1 VIPVTWPCPTAD
13 GTRAEEHALCRDGGR
28 PHRLLIVPAL
38 FDEANRLRRLTVEV
52 MRRLDRAGI
61 DSFLPDLPGCN
72 ESPAPL
78 DRQTI
83 ETWRAATQAAAHHFG
98 ATQVLAIRGGAL
110 LAPALPGW
118 RYAAVSGESL
128 LRGLLRARVLASKE
142 AGLAETR
149 EGLLEQSKTKGLEL
163 AGYALGRDMVAELA
177 EATPADLTDIGQAQL
192 GGAGLWLRAEPDHD
206 PSQAEALAAL
216 VAQDLGG

>member
-1 VIPVTWPCPTAD
+1 VLTCWPAPTGQPELAPELAVSFD
-13 GTRAEEHALCRDGGR
+13 DRRAKRV
-28 PHRLLIVPAL
+28 LILPAL
-38 FDEANRLRRLTVEV
+38 FDEANKLRRFTVEV
-52 MRRLDRAGI
+52 MRLLDAEGI
-61 DSFLPDLPGCN
+61 DSLLPDLPGCN

-78 DRQTI
+78 DCQTI
-83 ETWRAATQAAAHHFG
+83 SSWRSAAQAAALHFG
-98 ATQVLAIRGGAL
+98 ATHVLAIRGGAL

-118 RYAAVSGESL
+118 RHAAVSGESL

-149 EGLLEQSKTKGLEL
+149 EGLLEQGKARGLDL
-163 AGYALGRDMVAELA
+163 AGYPLGADMVAGLA
-177 EATPADLTDIGQAQL
+177 EAMPADLTDIGQARL

>member
-1 VIPVTWPCPTAD
+1 MLTCWPVPTGQPELAVSFD
-13 GTRAEEHALCRDGGR
+13 QRRARRVLV
-28 PHRLLIVPAL
+28 LPAL
-38 FDEANRLRRLTVEV
+38 FDEANKLRRFTVEI
-52 MRRLDRAGI
+52 MRLLDAEGI
-61 DSFLPDLPGCN
+61 DSLLPDLPGCN

-206 PSQAEALAAL
+206 PGQANALAQLITQGLA
-216 VAQDLGG
+216 A